1 MRVGGGGGD
10 DGGRT
15 VLGVAGIAAAIDAAA
30 WMTAEG
36 QREAAMRRPTDAPA
50 EIDVLGKQNQE
61 WFKEHK

>member
-1 MRVGGGGGD
+1 MKA
-10 DGGRT
+10 DGRELGMAGR
-15 VLGVAGIAAAIDAAA
+15 AAAIDAAA
-30 WMTAEG
+30 WTTAVG